1 MVRMS
6 RSGQRRLAVA
16 ALAAGAALPAAALPA
31 AAQAPRLETRVRV
44 EGASPPAAGAAT
56 AALVA
61 ELAALQRQEQAAAA
75 RLERFIATLQGRELT
90 PALHDSLG
98 TLLERRRG
106 LQTRMAMLNGRL
118 RLQATE
124 LPMGRG
130 VAGTRAAPGV
140 AGTSGQGGQ
149 GGQRGQGGQPAGWFG
164 VFVETMTTGESRGGA
179 TLLRSVEYPR
189 VRSVEPGSPAAR
201 AGLVAGD
208 ELVAIAGVDLRSDA
222 FDYGMLQPGRTLP
235 VRFTRDGATREV
247 RVTITPRPRTFVTGT
262 TMRLTTDGPATG
274 GGPTGTM
281 RVQVLPREAVE
292 VRSTNVVGAAP
303 SAVAGGSP
311 VVFYSTTS
319 PLVVAGAEV
328 LRLSPELREELRL
341 REGVFVVQVARS
353 TPAERAGLRQGDVL
367 VRAGGRSL
375 TSPLALQRAV
385 AAAADS
391 GAGSIRIELIRA
403 RQPRTVE
410 MRW

>member
-1 MVRMS
+1 MVRQS
-6 RSGQRRLAVA
+6 RSGRRRLAAAALAVA
-16 ALAAGAALPAAALPA
+16 AAGPALPA

-44 EGASPPAAGAAT
+44 EAPPPAGAPT
-56 AALVA
+56 AALAA
-61 ELAALQRQEQAAAA
+61 ELAALQRQEQAAAE
-75 RLERFIATLQGRELT
+75 RLQRFIATLQGRELT
-90 PALHDSLG
+90 PALNDSLG
-98 TLLERRRG
+98 ALLERRRG
-106 LQTRMAMLNGRL
+106 LQARMAMLNGRL

-124 LPMGRG
+124 LQMRRDVAGARG
-130 VAGTRAAPGV
+130 VPGV
-140 AGTSGQGGQ
+140 AGAS
-149 GGQRGQGGQPAGWFG
+149 GQGGQPAGWFG
-164 VFVETMTTGESRGGA
+164 VFVETISTGESRGGA

-201 AGLVAGD
+201 AGLAAGD

-222 FDYGMLQPGRTLP
+222 FDYGLLQPGRTLP
-235 VRFTRDGATREV
+235 VRFTRDGAMREV
-247 RVTITPRPRTFVTGT
+247 RVTIAPRPRTFVTGT
-262 TMRLTTDGPATG
+262 TMRVTTDGPAAG
-274 GGPTGTM
+274 GGPAGTM
-281 RVQVLPREAVE
+281 RVEVLPQEAVE
-292 VRSTNVVGAAP
+292 VRRSTNVVGAAP

-319 PLVVAGAEV
+319 ALVVAGAEV
-328 LRLSPELREELRL
+328 LRLSPELRDELRL

-367 VRAGGRSL
+367 VRAGGRAL
-375 TSPLALQRAV
+375 TSPLVLQRAV

>member
-1 MVRMS
+1 MQARVREVVRAP
-6 RSGQRRLAVA
+6 RSGPRRLALV
-16 ALAAGAALPAAALPA
+16 ALAAAAAGSALPA
-31 AAQAPRLETRVRV
+31 AAQAPRLETRVRT
-44 EGASPPAAGAAT
+44 EGPPPSAGAAT
-56 AALVA
+56 AALA
-61 ELAALQRQEQAAAA
+61 GELAALQRQEQAAAD
-75 RLERFIATLQGRELT
+75 RLERFVATLQGRELT

-98 TLLERRRG
+98 TLLERRRA

-124 LPMGRG
+124 LQMGRG
-130 VAGTRAAPGV
+130 VAGSRTVPGV
-140 AGTSGQGGQ
+140 AGTI
-149 GGQRGQGGQPAGWFG
+149 GQGGQPAGWFG
-164 VFVETMTTGESRGGA
+164 VFVETVTTGETRGG
-179 TLLRSVEYPR
+179 TTRLRSVEYPR

-235 VRFTRDGATREV
+235 VRFTRDGAMREV
-247 RVTITPRPRTFVTGT
+247 RVTIAPRPRTFVTGT
-262 TMRLTTDGPATG
+262 TMRVTTDGQATG
-274 GGPTGTM
+274 GAPTSTM
-281 RVQVLPREAVE
+281 RVQVLPREVVE
-292 VRSTNVVGAAP
+292 VGRRTNVVGAAP

-311 VVFYSTTS
+311 VVFFSTTS

-328 LRLSPELREELRL
+328 LRLSPELRDELRL

-375 TSPLALQRAV
+375 GSPLALQRAV